1 MFKTKFTNSGA
12 SFQPTLTQSQS
23 SMATDFDSVKVIK
36 GEDGFSPII
45 EVVQEEE
52 GYTLTITDKEG
63 TQNLHIKDGQDG
75 QDGEPGPAGPQG
87 IQGIQGPQGER
98 GEKGEKGEQG
108 ERGPQGEAGPVGS
121 QGPQG
126 PQGPQGVQGPQGIQG
141 PEGKQGIQGPQ
152 GETGPAGPQGEKG
165 KDGADGISPFINSS
179 GNWQIGATNTG
190 VPATGPQGPQGAQGP
205 AGEPGKDGKDGTA
218 GKDGYTPIKGV
229 DYFDGK
235 DGADGKSGNDGA
247 DGFSPTISVEEIE
260 DGHKVVITDKNGN
273 QTFTVMDG
281 TVHNEEIVETIE
293 SIRTDFAEQ
302 DEMVLSDAKAYVNSE
317 DIFEID
323 MDTISALGGIAAG
336 TNLNGLTTHEVL
348 KKLLYPYVDASI
360 GNATAS
366 PNGGTYEK
374 GVTKT
379 ITQVSITVT
388 KKSEPITS
396 VALYN
401 GSNLIQEKTGDD
413 VKNGGTITFTGLS
426 IKVTANGG
434 KLTVKVTYPDA
445 NGDAKTVSKETG
457 AFTFISPYFY
467 GVCGAAATINADL
480 ILGLTKDLT
489 AKGTKTY
496 SYTTNAQRMVIAYP
510 SSYGKIK
517 LVKDGNGLDNTG
529 AFGSPTTVSVTSSYG
544 VTESYYV
551 YANGVTSGSAKMT
564 FSY

>member
-1 MFKTKFTNSGA
+1 MSRKIIGVTVGTNLNPKRLEEYVKDGRSAYELAVENGFQGTEQEWLA
-12 SFQPTLTQSQS
+12 SLNG
-23 SMATDFDSVKVIK
+23 K
-36 GEDGFSPII
+36 DG
-45 EVVQEEE
+45 VDGRD
-52 GYTLTITDKEG
+52 GYTPVKGVDYFDGADGYTPVKGKDYFDG
-63 TQNLHIKDGQDG
+63 KDGQD
-75 QDGEPGPAGPQG
+75 
-87 IQGIQGPQGER
+87 
-98 GEKGEKGEQG
+98 
-108 ERGPQGEAGPVGS
+108 
-121 QGPQG
+121 
-126 PQGPQGVQGPQGIQG
+126 
-141 PEGKQGIQGPQ
+141 
-152 GETGPAGPQGEKG
+152 
-165 KDGADGISPFINSS
+165 
-179 GNWQIGATNTG
+179 
-190 VPATGPQGPQGAQGP
+190 
-205 AGEPGKDGKDGTA
+205 

-229 DYFDGK
+229 DYFDGTPGKDGVDGKDGK
-235 DGADGKSGNDGA
+235 DGADGKDGYTPVKGIDYVDGVNGKDGYTPIKGVDYFDGQNGKDGIDGKDGA
-247 DGFSPTISVEEIE
+247 SGKDGSDGFSPTISIEEIE
-260 DGHKVVITDKNGN
+260 DGHRVVITDKNGN
-273 QTFTVMDG
+273 KTIDIMDG

-293 SIRTDFAEQ
+293 SIRTDLTEQ
-302 DEMVLSDAKAYVNSE
+302 DETVLADAKAYVNSE

-348 KKLLYPYVDASI
+348 KKLLYPYVDATV

-401 GSNLIQEKTGDD
+401 GSNLIQEKTGDA

-426 IKVTANGG
+426 INVTSNGG

-445 NGDAKTVSKETG
+445 NGAAKTVSKETG

-480 ILGLTKDLT
+480 VLGLTKDLT